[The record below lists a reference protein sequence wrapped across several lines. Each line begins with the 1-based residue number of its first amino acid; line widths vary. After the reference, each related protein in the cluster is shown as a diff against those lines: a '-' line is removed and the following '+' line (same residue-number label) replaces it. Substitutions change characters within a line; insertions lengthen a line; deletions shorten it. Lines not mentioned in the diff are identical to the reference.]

1 MTISP
6 RTSTANRLGFTLI
19 ELLVVIAIIGVLI
32 ALLLPAVQAARE
44 AARRAQCINNL
55 KQIGLAL
62 ANYESASGSYPFG
75 ALLYVANSGLAR
87 SAGVDPCSYNYRHSA
102 LAFLL
107 PFVEQTAI
115 HDGLNFEAAANSVRN
130 LTSYTTLVSAYVC
143 PSDSVSDPTPPDFT
157 VGYTQGSYAANMG
170 TTEQYFYGYNGS
182 KNAEIC
188 NQIDSNGA
196 FMFSRVFSVAK
207 IRDGLSQTFFFGEAA
222 RDDNEASGL
231 FNFWNNV
238 SVWNDGL
245 ALRPTAHRYSV
256 ARINSRHSRAGTSLA
271 FLTTLGPI
279 DWWANPEVVSYGQ
292 WGFRSN
298 HPGGAN
304 FVFGDGSVRFLKE
317 SIDMGT
323 ITGVP
328 STSRQGVYHALS
340 TRSGGEVIG
349 SDQY

>member
-1 MTISP
+1 MAISR
-6 RTSTANRLGFTLI
+6 RTSPEPRLGFTLI

-44 AARRAQCINNL
+44 AARRAQCTNNL
-55 KQIGLAL
+55 KQLGLSL

-75 ALLYVANSGLAR
+75 ALLYLANSGLAR
-87 SAGVDPCSYNYRHSA
+87 SSGVDPCGYNYRHSA
-102 LAFLL
+102 LAFVL
-107 PFVEQTAI
+107 PFVEQAALY
-115 HDGLNFEAAANSVRN
+115 DGLNFEAAANSVRN
-130 LTSYTTLVSAYVC
+130 RTSYTIRISAYVC
-143 PSDSVSDPTPPDFT
+143 PSDSVSDPTPSDFS

-170 TTEQYFYGYNGS
+170 TTEQYFYSYSGS

-196 FMFSRVFSVAK
+196 FMFSRVFPIARF
-207 IRDGLSQTFFFGEAA
+207 RDGLSQTFFLGEAA

-245 ALRPTAHRYSV
+245 ALRPTAHRYAV
-256 ARINSRHSRAGTSLA
+256 ARINSRHSRAGTGLG
-271 FLTTLGPI
+271 FLTGLGPF
-279 DWWANPEVVSYGQ
+279 DWWANPQVLSYGQ

-304 FVFGDGSVRFLKE
+304 FVFGDGSVRFLKQ

-323 ITGVP
+323 ITGDP